1 MSNVADT
8 LEHAADLLETVGW
21 VQGASVA
28 YGEYDIDGRPS
39 QIVGYCA
46 SGALHRASGLEYE
59 SAMSAMAC
67 EIVGCNG
74 DHSGHLL
81 WPMGLRSATVV
92 GWNDEPGRTK
102 YEVIDKMRRAAKNLR
117 NEAAP
122 E

>member
-1 MSNVADT
+1 MSNVAET
-8 LEHAADLLETVGW
+8 LEKAADVLETIGW
-21 VQGASVA
+21 VQGASA
-28 YGEYDIDGRPS
+28 QYGYGPDGHID

-46 SGALHRASGLEYE
+46 SGALHRVSGLEYE
-59 SAMSAMAC
+59 GAMSAMAC
-67 EIVGCNG
+67 EIVGCHG

-81 WPMGLRSATVV
+81 WPIGLRSATVV

-102 YEVIDKMRRAAKNLR
+102 YEVIDMMRRAAKSLR